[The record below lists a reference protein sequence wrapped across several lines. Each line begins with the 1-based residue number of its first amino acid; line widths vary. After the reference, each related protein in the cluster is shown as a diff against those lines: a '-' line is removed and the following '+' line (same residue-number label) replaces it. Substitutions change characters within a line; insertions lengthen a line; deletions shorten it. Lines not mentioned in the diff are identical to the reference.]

1 MLFALSPFIRKPYA
15 WLFLLQ
21 TGAPDLVQSGIEETF
36 DAAFG
41 CLLELFVMADKG
53 RYFLVC
59 THLPVQFGSAPSD
72 ISPCLIRRDPF
83 MLYRLSVR
91 HD

>member
-36 DAAFG
+36 DAAFR
-41 CLLELFVMADKG
+41 CLFKL
-53 RYFLVC
+53 R
-59 THLPVQFGSAPSD
+59 
-72 ISPCLIRRDPF
+72 F
-83 MLYRLSVR
+83 MEF
-91 HD
+91 D